1 MSNLQLLIFNVIH
14 IVGFSLNFIINMYG
28 VKSIDCGGGMNV
40 WLYSGLVGLFS
51 NYINNKQ
58 EIKKK

>member
-1 MSNLQLLIFNVIH
+1 
-14 IVGFSLNFIINMYG
+14 MYG